1 MVPLDRPL
9 SNGQRVEIVSTKVGG
24 PSRDWLNPELGY
36 LKSHRARQKVRQWFN
51 NQALADTVAAG
62 RAIVEREMHREGEG
76 KAKLDTL
83 ATTLGFAKS
92 DELFAAVAR
101 DEVNLRQLQVALRTL
116 RGEAAPAA
124 VEPTGPATHKTKSG
138 GGDSGILVV
147 GIDRLLTQLAR
158 CCKPVPPDPIRG
170 FVTRGRGVSIHRED
184 CPSFH
189 NLSETH
195 PERVI
200 DADWGAK
207 NVGAFSVDMVVVA
220 SDRQGLLRD
229 VGEALAREKIN
240 VTAVNTQ
247 SKQDLAYM
255 RFTCDV
261 ADVDQLR
268 RALSV
273 VKEVPGVLRA
283 SRG

>member
-1 MVPLDRPL
+1 MRKP
-9 SNGQRVEIVSTKVGG
+9 
-24 PSRDWLNPELGY
+24 
-36 LKSHRARQKVRQWFN
+36 
-51 NQALADTVAAG
+51 
-62 RAIVEREMHREGEG
+62 
-76 KAKLDTL
+76 KA
-83 ATTLGFAKS
+83 
-92 DELFAAVAR
+92 
-101 DEVNLRQLQVALRTL
+101 
-116 RGEAAPAA
+116 
-124 VEPTGPATHKTKSG
+124 G
-138 GGDSGILVV
+138 GGDSGILIV
-147 GIDRLLTQLAR
+147 GIDHLLTQLAG

-189 NLSETH
+189 NLADKH

-207 NVGAFSVDMVVVA
+207 NIGAFSVDMVIVA
-220 SDRQGLLRD
+220 ADRQGLLRD

-255 RFTCDV
+255 RFTCEV
-261 ADVDQLR
+261 ADLDQLR
-268 RALSV
+268 RAISV
-273 VKEVPGVLRA
+273 VKEVSGVLRV

>member
-1 MVPLDRPL
+1 M
-9 SNGQRVEIVSTKVGG
+9 
-24 PSRDWLNPELGY
+24 
-36 LKSHRARQKVRQWFN
+36 
-51 NQALADTVAAG
+51 
-62 RAIVEREMHREGEG
+62 
-76 KAKLDTL
+76 
-83 ATTLGFAKS
+83 
-92 DELFAAVAR
+92 
-101 DEVNLRQLQVALRTL
+101 RTL
-116 RGEAAPAA
+116 RGEAAPAPA
-124 VEPTGPATHKTKSG
+124 EPAGPATRKPKSG
-138 GGDSGILVV
+138 GGDSGILIV

-189 NLSETH
+189 NLSEKH

-200 DADWGAK
+200 DAGWGDK
-207 NVGAFSVDMVVVA
+207 GGTGAFSVDMAVVA
-220 SDRQGLLRD
+220 TDRQGLLRD

-268 RALSV
+268 RALAV
-273 VKEVPGVLRA
+273 VKDVPGVLRA